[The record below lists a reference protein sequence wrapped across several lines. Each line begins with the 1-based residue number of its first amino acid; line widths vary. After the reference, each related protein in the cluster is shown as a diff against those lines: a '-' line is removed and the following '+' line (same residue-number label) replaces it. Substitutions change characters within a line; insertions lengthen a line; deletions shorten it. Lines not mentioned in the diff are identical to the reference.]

1 MRQPAADA
9 REQRPDDAYP
19 IVLARAVNGDG
30 PSWIATV
37 EELPGCEAHGA
48 TPESAAA
55 AMADAVEQWLRE
67 ARADGREVPPP
78 GAAAAHSGKLLVRMP
93 RTLHADLAAAA
104 DQEGVSLN
112 AFIVGALGGAV
123 GWRSDAPD
131 DAPARRAPVRAVG
144 AEQPAPAGEAAPP
157 RSATASRTL
166 SVALV
171 INLVVV
177 VLAAAAAVALV
188 IAAWPA

>member
-93 RTLHADLAAAA
+93 RSLHAELVRASDR
-104 DQEGVSLN
+104 EGTSLN
-112 AFIVGALGGAV
+112 AYIVAALSASV
-123 GWRSDAPD
+123 AWRRPGQS
-131 DAPARRAPVRAVG
+131 G
-144 AEQPAPAGEAAPP
+144 APP
-157 RSATASRTL
+157 ASAGRGL
-166 SVALV
+166 SLALKA
-171 INLVVV
+171 NLI
-177 VLAAAAAVALV
+177 VLAVAAAVA
-188 IAAWPA
+188 IALLITAWLG

>member
-1 MRQPAADA
+1 M
-9 REQRPDDAYP
+9 
-19 IVLARAVNGDG
+19 
-30 PSWIATV
+30 ATA
-37 EELPGCEAHGA
+37 E
-48 TPESAAA
+48 TESAT
-55 AMADAVEQWLRE
+55 
-67 ARADGREVPPP
+67 
-78 GAAAAHSGKLLVRMP
+78 HSGKLLVRMP

-123 GWRSDAPD
+123 GWRTDAPD
-131 DAPARRAPVRAVG
+131 DAPARPAPVRAVG
-144 AEQPAPAGEAAPP
+144 AEEQAPVAPAAPATPAAPP
-157 RSATASRTL
+157 RAAATSRTL

>member
-93 RTLHADLAAAA
+93 RSLHAELVRASDR
-104 DQEGVSLN
+104 EGTSLN
-112 AFIVGALGGAV
+112 AYIVAALSASV
-123 GWRSDAPD
+123 AWRRPGERDESRA
-131 DAPARRAPVRAVG
+131 APAAG
-144 AEQPAPAGEAAPP
+144 AG
-157 RSATASRTL
+157 RGL
-166 SVALV
+166 SLALK
-171 INLVVV
+171 
-177 VLAAAAAVALV
+177 A
-188 IAAWPA
+188 